1 MKKFIAK
8 EKLSKKAQKALNE
21 EKRIRWDVLP
31 VTRLIPNKK
40 KEAEKKIR
48 SMDTEE

>member
-8 EKLSKKAQKALNE
+8 EKLSQKAKRALNE
-21 EKRIRWDVLP
+21 AKRIRWDVAP

-40 KEAEKKIR
+40 KEAEKKFFR
-48 SMDTEE
+48 RDPDE